1 MILSMTGYGKA
12 EGTLGNR
19 KFTFEIKSLNSKQL
33 DISVRMPSMYREK
46 ELELRTWLTDR
57 ILRGKVDV
65 NIFYEAEGGEKRVS
79 LNRPLMEAYA
89 KDLQEV
95 ANNLG
100 QTNPDYISALLRI
113 PEVLRPEREEFNE
126 NEWSEIM
133 QLARTASGLF
143 DQYRGQE
150 GSGLYTE
157 FKERIEHILKL
168 ERDLTPVLEQRVKRI
183 KERLLTNLEELVD
196 PEKIDRNRYEQEVIY
211 YLEKLDVTEERQ
223 RLIANCT
230 YFLEIMDG
238 DGYQGKKLGFIT
250 QEIGREINTL
260 GSKANDAEIQRSVV
274 IMKDELEK
282 IKEQVLNVL

>member
-1 MILSMTGYGKA
+1 MTGYGKA
-12 EGTLGNR
+12 EGTLGSR

-33 DISVRMPSMYREK
+33 DMSVRMPSMYREK
-46 ELELRTWLTDR
+46 ELELRTWLTER
-57 ILRGKVDV
+57 IVRGKVDV

-95 ANNLG
+95 ATSLG
-100 QTNPDYISALLRI
+100 QSNPDYISALLRI

-126 NEWSEIM
+126 NEWSEIIV
-133 QLARTASGLF
+133 LAKSAAVVF
-143 DQYRGQE
+143 DEYRSQE
-150 GSGLYTE
+150 GRGLYEE

-168 ERDLTPVLEQRVKRI
+168 ERDLTPVLEQRVTRI
-183 KERLLTNLEELVD
+183 KERLMTSLDELID

-211 YLEKLDVTEERQ
+211 YLEKLDVSEERQ
-223 RLIANCT
+223 RLVANCT